1 MPVWGVGQVI
11 ASDFIRNRIPWKQLL
26 PKEIQCYAH
35 PKYTASHAAYADH
48 ELKEI
53 QQRLP

>member
-26 PKEIQCYAH
+26 PKEVQCYAR